1 MNLNDFSSYF
11 REQRKK
17 NNLTQKEV
25 AKLLNVTN
33 SSISKWERGLC
44 LPEVSK
50 FDEIAAVFNVSTS
63 DIINCK
69 TEHAEEYSHS
79 LQMER
84 SLLKRLI
91 ITASALI
98 AAALLIFTGFKYIA
112 PKSTSELIEARI
124 EKGDESDYKVLVEP
138 TDLTYA
144 NKTFCISEDDLAA
157 YDVELGEV
165 YMIRYI
171 SDSKINNG
179 NYIHKLQSIE
189 KSQKR

>member
-1 MNLNDFSSYF
+1 MNLNDFGTFF

-17 NNLTQKEV
+17 NNLTQKDV

-44 LPEVSK
+44 LPEVTK

-63 DIINCK
+63 DVINCK
-69 TEHAEEYSHS
+69 TELSEESS
-79 LQMER
+79 QCLQREKPM
-84 SLLKRLI
+84 LKRMI

-98 AAALLIFTGFKYIA
+98 TVALLIFIGIKYFA

-144 NKTFCISEDDLAA
+144 NKTFFISEDDFASF
-157 YDVELGEV
+157 DVELGEV
-165 YMIRYI
+165 YHIRYI
-171 SDSKINNG
+171 TDSKINNG
-179 NYIHKLQSIE
+179 DYIHKIQSME
-189 KSQKR
+189 KVQ